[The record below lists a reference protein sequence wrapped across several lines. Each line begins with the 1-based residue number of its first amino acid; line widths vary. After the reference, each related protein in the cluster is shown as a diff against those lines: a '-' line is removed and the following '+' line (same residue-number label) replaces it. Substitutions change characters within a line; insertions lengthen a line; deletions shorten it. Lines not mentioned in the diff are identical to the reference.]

1 MRHART
7 THWVAVLSRNA
18 YKSLAWADEALAE
31 TYLVLLLAS
40 EFAVAYLAVCFL
52 AVAEAAE
59 AAVASAPVAVLV
71 LYAVRVAVVDAVI
84 VLYCPCFFRSPLL

>member
-31 TYLVLLLAS
+31 AYLVLLLAS

-52 AVAEAAE
+52 AVAE

>member
-52 AVAEAAE
+52 AVAEAA
-59 AAVASAPVAVLV
+59 VASAPVAVLV

-84 VLYCPCFFRSPLL
+84 VLYCPYFFRSPLL